1 MAQLAQRLG
10 LDLADAFARDVELLA
25 DLLERAGTAVLD
37 AEAELE
43 DLLLARGEGGEHVH
57 KLLLQQRER
66 RGLARLA
73 RALIGD
79 EVAKVAVFLFAIS
92 AEISSGEGSWPRDW
106 SSWRETRMTLLMV
119 STMWTGMRMV
129 RAWSAMARVMA

>member
-57 KLLLQQRER
+57 ELLLQQRER
-66 RGLARLA
+66 RGLTRLA
-73 RALIGD
+73 RALIGN
-79 EVAKVAVFLFAIS
+79 EVAEMAVLLLADGRFEGDGFLCDLQNLAHLVH
-92 AEISSGEGSWPRDW
+92 GHPHLGGD
-106 SSWRETRMTLLMV
+106 LL
-119 STMWTGMRMV
+119 R
-129 RAWSAMARVMA
+129 